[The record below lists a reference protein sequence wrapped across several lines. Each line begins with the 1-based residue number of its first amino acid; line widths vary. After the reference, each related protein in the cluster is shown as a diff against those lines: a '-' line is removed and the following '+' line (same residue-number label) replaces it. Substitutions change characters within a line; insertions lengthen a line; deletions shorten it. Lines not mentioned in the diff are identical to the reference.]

1 IPNMIF
7 VKDAAALRFVRI
19 NKAGEE
25 LLGLRRD
32 QLIGKSDFDFFPGEE
47 AEHFV
52 AKDRQALRE
61 RALVDIGEEVIDTKH
76 KGQRTLHTKKIPILN
91 SSGEAAFLL
100 GISEDVTEA
109 KLAQEQLRQA
119 QDEADKANRAKSR
132 FLANMSHELRTPLN
146 AILGFSELLS
156 DDVGGKFDKSTRQRF
171 LDQIHSSGQH
181 LLQLINDI
189 LDLSKVEAGQMELH
203 LLPVTVA
210 SIVEDAL
217 GTVEPLARGKSIN
230 VEKQLESDVR
240 LVADG
245 AKVRQ
250 MLLNLLSNA
259 IKFTPNG
266 GQIVVSTRRVDDWVE
281 LAVADNGVGIAK
293 SDLSRL
299 FIEFQQIDAGA
310 GRHPEGTGLG
320 LALTKRFA
328 ELHGGRVDVVSE
340 QGKGS
345 TFTLRLPADRRAA
358 AAANLATA
366 PKGPPLVL
374 VVDDNPQAAEI
385 LARHLHA
392 GGFRM
397 EVART
402 GPEAIRMARELHP
415 VAITLDILLP
425 EIDGWEGLTRLKADP
440 TTHNIPV
447 VVVSVVDKPGLGR
460 ALGAVDYFVKPV
472 DGRA

>member
-1 IPNMIF
+1 
-7 VKDAAALRFVRI
+7 
-19 NKAGEE
+19 
-25 LLGLRRD
+25 
-32 QLIGKSDFDFFPGEE
+32 GKG
-47 AEHFV
+47 
-52 AKDRQALRE
+52 
-61 RALVDIGEEVIDTKH
+61 IVI
-76 KGQRTLHTKKIPILN
+76 
-91 SSGEAAFLL
+91 
-100 GISEDVTEA
+100 
-109 KLAQEQLRQA
+109 
-119 QDEADKANRAKSR
+119 
-132 FLANMSHELRTPLN
+132 
-146 AILGFSELLS
+146 
-156 DDVGGKFDKSTRQRF
+156 
-171 LDQIHSSGQH
+171 
-181 LLQLINDI
+181 
-189 LDLSKVEAGQMELH
+189 
-203 LLPVTVA
+203 
-210 SIVEDAL
+210 
-217 GTVEPLARGKSIN
+217 
-230 VEKQLESDVR
+230 EKRLESDVR

-385 LARHLHA
+385 LARHLHD
-392 GGFRM
+392 GGFRI
-397 EVART
+397 EVAPT
-402 GPEAIRMARELHP
+402 GPEAIRSARELHP

-425 EIDGWEGLTRLKADP
+425 EIDGWEGRTALKEDA
-440 TTHNIPV
+440 TNHNIT
-447 VVVSVVDKPGLGR
+447 
-460 ALGAVDYFVKPV
+460 GA
-472 DGRA
+472 